1 MAADR
6 RDSDPK
12 PLIPELKVSEA
23 AKRTSPMQPMGGM
36 PAGPPAPPPPAAA
49 IFGQPAIHGMT
60 GPQQQQQLI
69 FMQQQIRAQQLAALQ
84 VIVYILSFSC
94 LFTYSTVYLLFSGK
108 SAHGSTFINASPAYG
123 STSRSTNARLTPTP
137 HATLRSSTST
147 SRPSWP
153 TPWFHASSWQCWR
166 WSFSI
171 FFARSV
177 SPSAGR

>member
-1 MAADR
+1 MFTPTVVMKKMAADR

-84 VIVYILSFSC
+84 VRARISAICLLISIVC
-94 LFTYSTVYLLFSGK
+94 LHF
-108 SAHGSTFINASPAYG
+108 
-123 STSRSTNARLTPTP
+123 
-137 HATLRSSTST
+137 
-147 SRPSWP
+147 
-153 TPWFHASSWQCWR
+153 
-166 WSFSI
+166 
-171 FFARSV
+171 
-177 SPSAGR
+177 

>member
-1 MAADR
+1 MFTPTVVMKKMAADR

-23 AKRTSPMQPMGGM
+23 AKRTSPMQTMGGM

-84 VIVYILSFSC
+84 VRSAVC
-94 LFTYSTVYLLFSGK
+94 LHFLWEF
-108 SAHGSTFINASPAYG
+108 
-123 STSRSTNARLTPTP
+123 
-137 HATLRSSTST
+137 
-147 SRPSWP
+147 
-153 TPWFHASSWQCWR
+153 
-166 WSFSI
+166 
-171 FFARSV
+171 
-177 SPSAGR
+177 

>member
-1 MAADR
+1 MVIFFRRQEQDQLRKGTDSPLFTPTVVMKKMAADR

-36 PAGPPAPPPPAAA
+36 PPAGPPAPPPPAAA

-84 VIVYILSFSC
+84 VRTRISAICLLISIVC
-94 LFTYSTVYLLFSGK
+94 LHF
-108 SAHGSTFINASPAYG
+108 
-123 STSRSTNARLTPTP
+123 
-137 HATLRSSTST
+137 
-147 SRPSWP
+147 
-153 TPWFHASSWQCWR
+153 
-166 WSFSI
+166 
-171 FFARSV
+171 
-177 SPSAGR
+177 

>member
-1 MAADR
+1 MIEFFRRQEQDQLRKGTDSPLFTPTVVMKKMAADR

-36 PAGPPAPPPPAAA
+36 PTGPPAPPPPAAA

-84 VIVYILSFSC
+84 VRKVKISAVCLHIL
-94 LFTYSTVYLLFSGK
+94 TVYLHYFRQV
-108 SAHGSTFINASPAYG
+108 STWIHVY
-123 STSRSTNARLTPTP
+123 
-137 HATLRSSTST
+137 
-147 SRPSWP
+147 
-153 TPWFHASSWQCWR
+153 
-166 WSFSI
+166 
-171 FFARSV
+171 
-177 SPSAGR
+177 

>member
-1 MAADR
+1 MFTPTVVMKKMAADR

-84 VIVYILSFSC
+84 VRTRISVICLLILTVC
-94 LFTYSTVYLLFSGK
+94 LHF
-108 SAHGSTFINASPAYG
+108 
-123 STSRSTNARLTPTP
+123 
-137 HATLRSSTST
+137 
-147 SRPSWP
+147 
-153 TPWFHASSWQCWR
+153 
-166 WSFSI
+166 
-171 FFARSV
+171 
-177 SPSAGR
+177 

>member
-1 MAADR
+1 MKKMAADR

-84 VIVYILSFSC
+84 VIFPNIFIITFQFHEFFFL
-94 LFTYSTVYLLFSGK
+94 GK
-108 SAHGSTFINASPAYG
+108 SAHGSPFTNASPTYG
-123 STSRSTNARLTPTP
+123 STSRPA
-137 HATLRSSTST
+137 A
-147 SRPSWP
+147 
-153 TPWFHASSWQCWR
+153 FV
-166 WSFSI
+166 FK
-171 FFARSV
+171 
-177 SPSAGR
+177 

>member
-1 MAADR
+1 MFTPTVVMKKMAADR

-36 PAGPPAPPPPAAA
+36 PPAGPPAPPPPAAA

-84 VIVYILSFSC
+84 VRTRISAICLLISIVC
-94 LFTYSTVYLLFSGK
+94 LHF
-108 SAHGSTFINASPAYG
+108 
-123 STSRSTNARLTPTP
+123 
-137 HATLRSSTST
+137 
-147 SRPSWP
+147 
-153 TPWFHASSWQCWR
+153 
-166 WSFSI
+166 
-171 FFARSV
+171 
-177 SPSAGR
+177 

>member
-1 MAADR
+1 MINFFRRQEQDQLRKGTDSPLFTPTVVMKKMAADR

-84 VIVYILSFSC
+84 VRIRISAICLLISIVYLHYFRQV
-94 LFTYSTVYLLFSGK
+94 STWIHVY
-108 SAHGSTFINASPAYG
+108 
-123 STSRSTNARLTPTP
+123 
-137 HATLRSSTST
+137 
-147 SRPSWP
+147 
-153 TPWFHASSWQCWR
+153 
-166 WSFSI
+166 
-171 FFARSV
+171 
-177 SPSAGR
+177 